1 MNIIQNNLALLV
13 FLLPLS
19 YVIGSAV
26 TEILFL
32 TSIIL
37 FLILNKDRDLYFEPS
52 ILFLFIFSLY
62 IFLSSYILITDE
74 YGKDLKLSSYF
85 HFRFVLFS
93 LAIYFLC
100 SFIDRNKKNLFFY
113 LFSFLI
119 LILLIDA
126 IFQFFH
132 GKNILGYGIH
142 NSGRISSFFKD
153 ELILGSF
160 LVRLMPILIWSFF
173 FFKIDLKKN
182 IFKFIIFL
190 SLYFIVIY
198 ISGGRTSFFLF
209 LFLICSLFFLIKD
222 LRLIL
227 FSSLLILIIFAFS
240 VKIFELGRVD
250 TSHRMF
256 VKTFQQIS
264 NYNVREVYKTKIS
277 DNSSK
282 NSINSF
288 NKINFYSNDHEGHI
302 KLALG
307 LFNDQKIFGIGPKGF
322 RHHCRKVNY
331 NPNYGICSTH
341 PHNILIQIISEL
353 GIIGFIFYIIALTFI
368 LYHLIISKFMKNS
381 DENLFSLYAISLGLI
396 ANLFPLIPGGNF
408 FNNWISIILY
418 YNIGVY
424 LFCYKKVF

>member
-1 MNIIQNNLALLV
+1 MNLIRNNLALIV

-26 TEILFL
+26 TEILLL

-37 FLILNKDRDLYFEPS
+37 FLILNKDRDLYFEPI
-52 ILFLFIFSLY
+52 ILFLFIFSIY

-100 SFIDRNKKNLFFY
+100 SFIDRNKKKLFFY

-119 LILLIDA
+119 LIFLIDA

-132 GKNILGYGIH
+132 GKNVLGYGIH

-160 LVRLMPILIWSFF
+160 LVRLMPIFIWSLFF
-173 FFKIDLKKN
+173 FNINLKKN
-182 IFKFIIFL
+182 IFKLIIFF
-190 SLYFIVIY
+190 SLYFISIY
-198 ISGGRTSFFLF
+198 ISGGTTSFFLF
-209 LFLICSLFFLIKD
+209 VFLICSLFFLIKG

-227 FSSLLILIIFAFS
+227 FFSLLILIIFAFS
-240 VKIFELGRVD
+240 IKIFDLGKVD

-264 NYNVREVYKTKIS
+264 NYNVREVYRTKIT

-282 NSINSF
+282 NLIDSLK
-288 NKINFYSNDHEGHI
+288 KINFYSDDHEGHI
-302 KLALG
+302 KLALE
-307 LFNDQKIFGIGPKGF
+307 LFNDQKIFGLGPKGF
-322 RHHCRKVNY
+322 RHYCRKVNY

-341 PHNILIQIISEL
+341 PHNVLIQILSEL
-353 GIIGFIFYIIALTFI
+353 GIIGFIFYIVAVIFI
-368 LYHLIISKFMKNS
+368 LYHLIISIFKN
-381 DENLFSLYAISLGLI
+381 NLSKNFLSFYAITLGLI
-396 ANLFPLIPGGNF
+396 VNLFPLIPGGNF

-418 YNIGVY
+418 YNIGLY
-424 LFCYKKVF
+424 FFCYKKIF